1 MYVHHLVL
9 YIRIQILH
17 CFSQPLISNEGPC
30 LGLCSC
36 LVLFPRFQNLL
47 RFRIFRRLF
56 NDDVLIILAWLIL
69 LATVILLL
77 IDRSLEL
84 IYIAYRV
91 ATDEIEPPACFLQHL
106 MTWNHILLAE
116 SCLHLCGLWAVTF
129 SFLALLRRLGYH
141 VKGQKVIWWSVS
153 ILTVAGFIISVSVLL
168 SPCGPGRHS
177 NCEYFAIPPGHVV
190 MFDSEV

>member
-1 MYVHHLVL
+1 MKGLAWGCVAVSFFFLAFRIYV
-9 YIRIQILH
+9 
-17 CFSQPLISNEGPC
+17 
-30 LGLCSC
+30 
-36 LVLFPRFQNLL
+36 

-91 ATDEIEPPACFLQHL
+91 ATDEIEPPAYFLQHL
-106 MTWNHILLAE
+106 MTWNHTLLAE
-116 SCLHLCGLWAVTF
+116 SYLHLCGLWAVKF

-190 MFDSEV
+190 MFDNEV